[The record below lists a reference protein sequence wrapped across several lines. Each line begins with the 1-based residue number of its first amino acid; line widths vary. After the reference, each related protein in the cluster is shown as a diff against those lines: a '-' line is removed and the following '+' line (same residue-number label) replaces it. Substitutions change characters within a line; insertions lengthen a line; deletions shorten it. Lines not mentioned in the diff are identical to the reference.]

1 MNTKMEELVRRTVN
15 WAHIQHHAS
24 QKDFMGRLPLLLMSV
39 IDAAAADALQHVVT
53 DDLSQVEVLRRSND
67 LLERSISYVTLL

>member
-1 MNTKMEELVRRTVN
+1 MDTKMEELVRRTVN
-15 WAHIQHHAS
+15 WAHIQHHVS
-24 QKDFMGRLPLLLMSV
+24 QKDFMGRLPLMLMSV